1 MQYKF
6 FISQNH
12 ACTFAQFE
20 NFIFNANLLIIVD
33 VSRACNP
40 SSLYIMSEILLLNLV
55 LGCGNIPKISF
66 EISDDL
72 FEDLKVHAL
81 QTESG
86 CTDLIVE
93 YIEQGLNNKK
103 GCDNMSAVILDEDV
117 VRKVNRMA
125 ELTDQTP
132 KEVVNETLR
141 DQLKDVENIPR
152 EIDYDKLWEM
162 LDHDKPE
169 GDDILDN
176 LARLGEEGWD

>member
-20 NFIFNANLLIIVD
+20 NFILNANLLIIVD

-93 YIEQGLNNKK
+93 YIEQGLNLS
-103 GCDNMSAVILDEDV
+103 G
-117 VRKVNRMA
+117 
-125 ELTDQTP
+125 
-132 KEVVNETLR
+132 
-141 DQLKDVENIPR
+141 LK
-152 EIDYDKLWEM
+152 
-162 LDHDKPE
+162 KPE
-169 GDDILDN
+169 ILRPCLLFHQSVSIHNDI
-176 LARLGEEGWD
+176 